1 MALKNEIGNVYGK
14 LTVIE
19 RAENTKDGKS
29 RWVCECE
36 CGKQIIALGTN
47 LRKGNTKSCG
57 CLRAQHLIKNLI
69 GEEFGRLRVISR
81 SDTRSKRGVVWKCL
95 CECGNEIEVVSPDLT
110 TGNTKSCGCLKAE
123 LHSTMNDLSNQR
135 FGKLVAINSPY
146 TKNGQRVWR
155 CICDCGRETFVLA
168 GNLRKGNTMSCGCSA
183 SHGNEYIEQLLLQK
197 GITFTRK
204 KTYSDC
210 VSPTGALLKFDF
222 CIEIKSKIVLIE
234 YNGIQHYSAVDFFGG
249 EEALLK
255 QQERDNVKK
264 KYCLNNNYCLEII
277 RYDEN
282 IKDRLEEILNGI

>member
-1 MALKNEIGNVYGK
+1 MAFKNEVGNIYGK
-14 LTVIE
+14 LTVVE
-19 RAENTKDGKS
+19 RAENTKDGKT
-29 RWVCECE
+29 RWLCECE

-69 GEEFGRLRVISR
+69 GEEFGHLKVVARA
-81 SDTRSKRGVVWKCL
+81 DTHSKRGVVWKCL
-95 CECGNEIEVVSPDLT
+95 CKCGNEVEVVSPDLT

-135 FGKLVAINSPY
+135 FGKLVAIDSPY
-146 TKNGQRVWR
+146 VKNEQRVWR

-197 GITFTRK
+197 EIVFTRE

-222 CIEIKSKIVLIE
+222 CIETKNKTILIE
-234 YNGIQHYSAVDFFGG
+234 HNGIQHYSAVDFFGG

-255 QQERDNVKK
+255 QQERDNIKK
-264 KYCLNNNYCLEII
+264 KYCLDNNYCLEII

-282 IKDRLEEILNGI
+282 IKNRLEEILNGI